1 MTPITNAIPRL
12 RHAQHLLLRL
22 VAGLMLALAAALPL
36 VAAERERVEDFLAV
50 TGFDVALDSLA
61 QAAGNA
67 PAMLGL
73 DEGSFGADWDHL
85 AQEVFDTA
93 TMRELALELL
103 EPTLDDGPLDHAI
116 GFYGGD
122 LGKRL
127 VEAENR
133 AHMRGND
140 PADEAEGE
148 HVLQQLERED
158 AERVG
163 ILARMNDAID
173 GSGTSLRALQ
183 EIQIRFMLAARDSGV
198 IELPMDEGG
207 LRALMEE
214 QAGELGAVL
223 ERSALANAARTYAEF
238 PDTDLRAYAEAL
250 EEPEMQEVYR
260 LLNAVQFEIL
270 ANRFE
275 VLAGRMADHRP
286 QQDI

>member
-1 MTPITNAIPRL
+1 MTATL
-12 RHAQHLLLRL
+12 HARGALHPLLRL
-22 VAGLMLALAAALPL
+22 MAGLVLALVAALPL
-36 VAAERERVEDFLAV
+36 AAADRGRVEEFLTV

-61 QAAGNA
+61 QAAENA

-73 DEGSFGADWDHL
+73 EGDSFGADWDHL

-103 EPTLDDGPLDHAI
+103 EPTLEDGPLDHAI

-133 AHMRGND
+133 AHMREND
-140 PADEAEGE
+140 EADEAEGE
-148 HVLQQLERED
+148 DFLQQLERGD
-158 AERVG
+158 AERVE

-198 IELPMDEGG
+198 IELPMDEGE

-214 QAGELGAVL
+214 QQDELGTVL

-238 PDTDLRAYAEAL
+238 SDADLRAYAEAL
-250 EEPEMQEVYR
+250 EAPEMQEVYR

-275 VLAGRMADHRP
+275 VLAGRMADQRP